1 MAKPSADLPEEMV
14 SLAQALVE
22 TEALRSWF
30 FALEALPLSVRRAA
44 FADMAAQMR
53 AEGEDP
59 GPSAAVAALVH
70 PKMYESVL
78 ETVRERC
85 W

>member
-1 MAKPSADLPEEMV
+1 MMKSSSHIPEEMV

-22 TEALRSWF
+22 TEKLRSWF
-30 FALEALPLSVRRAA
+30 FALEALPVSTRSAA
-44 FADMAAQMR
+44 FAEMAAQMR

-59 GPSAAVAALVH
+59 GLSSAVAALVH

-78 ETVRERC
+78 EAVRERC
-85 W
+85 R